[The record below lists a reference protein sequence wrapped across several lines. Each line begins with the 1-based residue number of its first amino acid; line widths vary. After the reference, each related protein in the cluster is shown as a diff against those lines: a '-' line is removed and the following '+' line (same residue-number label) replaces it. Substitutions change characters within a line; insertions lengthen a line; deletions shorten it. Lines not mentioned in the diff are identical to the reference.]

1 MSQNLISAEFT
12 AEEQAAALAAI
23 QQIQTLPFLIGL
35 SNSEKRKLNKM
46 GDKSLAFVDR
56 ALSIAQQNPEM
67 LPGNFDLEEFERD
80 VSLYHSLIPINIA
93 LSKLSELIDSTMIAV
108 GSDAYNSALEVYA
121 FAKMTDGVSG
131 LEDLRS
137 TLSGRFRK
145 GGSRNSHAPELE
157 PAAG

>member
-1 MSQNLISAEFT
+1 
-12 AEEQAAALAAI
+12 
-23 QQIQTLPFLIGL
+23 
-35 SNSEKRKLNKM
+35 
-46 GDKSLAFVDR
+46 
-56 ALSIAQQNPEM
+56 M
-67 LPGNFDLEEFERD
+67 LPDNFDLEEFERD

-108 GSDAYNSALEVYA
+108 GSDAYNSALDVYA

-137 TLSGRFRK
+137 TLSSRFRK
-145 GGSRNSHAPELE
+145 GGSRNNQEPELE